1 MSAIYKREMRVY
13 FTSPIGYIFIAI
25 FFAVNGALFSY
36 FTLQNGENSSVAS
49 YFVTL
54 LYVFIVVI
62 PLLTMKLFSE
72 EKKLRTEQLLL
83 SAPVSLPSM
92 VCAKFFAAY
101 TMFAGTFLIS
111 SLTGFIA
118 LYQYGKPNTAVLVGN
133 VLGILLIGGAFIAIG
148 VFLSSLTENQLV
160 SVIAALLFLSYF
172 NQYIGSSVVRTVLNW
187 LSIFS
192 RFVDF
197 SYGILNINSL
207 LYYASIIFVFLFLT
221 VRVYERKRWE

>member
-72 EKKLRTEQLLL
+72 EK
-83 SAPVSLPSM
+83 
-92 VCAKFFAAY
+92 
-101 TMFAGTFLIS
+101 
-111 SLTGFIA
+111 
-118 LYQYGKPNTAVLVGN
+118 
-133 VLGILLIGGAFIAIG
+133 
-148 VFLSSLTENQLV
+148 
-160 SVIAALLFLSYF
+160 
-172 NQYIGSSVVRTVLNW
+172 
-187 LSIFS
+187 
-192 RFVDF
+192 
-197 SYGILNINSL
+197 
-207 LYYASIIFVFLFLT
+207 
-221 VRVYERKRWE
+221 